1 MVGGST
7 STSSGEGQKTLHPTQ
22 PAGRRVCVSPV
33 HQPDVAPEGH
43 LSRPGQA
50 VPARVQWPSCALHIS
65 TGTQFVSARQPDFSE
80 TSWNQNRVRYADAG
94 QRAPTA
100 ARRVPPQQRDGRD
113 LQYTIDMMEP
123 QSTSHVT
130 GAGHPTAGYRV
141 GPVPTPAEQRSR
153 SATASASPMFNS
165 AGHPPSVDTPP
176 AGQPPGS
183 AIISANQPWPSPE
196 DAPRHPIGAAD
207 GPAGYRSSVTAG
219 HRPSSAT
226 VSANSTSNMAGHPPS
241 EATLPACQP
250 LGAEVMS
257 ANRRVAP
264 TTDVQ
269 RRQIGAADVPAGHQS
284 SVIGGQAGQQP
295 SAARIP
301 AGHPNGPASDPA
313 YHLISSATEPASR
326 QVCRPTK

>member
-1 MVGGST
+1 
-7 STSSGEGQKTLHPTQ
+7 
-22 PAGRRVCVSPV
+22 
-33 HQPDVAPEGH
+33 
-43 LSRPGQA
+43 
-50 VPARVQWPSCALHIS
+50 
-65 TGTQFVSARQPDFSE
+65 
-80 TSWNQNRVRYADAG
+80 
-94 QRAPTA
+94 
-100 ARRVPPQQRDGRD
+100 
-113 LQYTIDMMEP
+113 
-123 QSTSHVT
+123 
-130 GAGHPTAGYRV
+130 
-141 GPVPTPAEQRSR
+141 
-153 SATASASPMFNS
+153 MFNS

-183 AIISANQPWPSPE
+183 AIISANQPWPSPK

-207 GPAGYRSSVTAG
+207 GPAGYRSSMTAG

-226 VSANSTSNMAGHPPS
+226 VSANSTSNLAGHPLS

-295 SAARIP
+295 SAARSP

-313 YHLISSATEPASR
+313 YHLISSATEPANR
-326 QVCRPTK
+326 QVGRPTE